1 MEIIEIIAQESGE
14 RIDALLARSEDSLT
28 RSAAQ
33 KLLDAGK
40 VCVNGKAVRKNYKCQ
55 SGDTVRFSLP
65 EPEETELVAQD
76 IPLDVVFEDND
87 VIVINKPR
95 GMVVLSALAVSRE
108 FQGLQLFGAL
118 FKLGFFLI
126 LCYISFCRIG
136 HYFGHHIP
144 CSNVLPV
151 PGISH
156 DLNTFFLLN
165 HSIVKT
171 DLRKRIIFCIQI
183 IIIRKINETMCLI

>member
-87 VIVINKPR
+87 VIVINKPGAWWCIRRR
-95 GMVVLSALAVSRE
+95 GTRTEL
-108 FQGLQLFGAL
+108 
-118 FKLGFFLI
+118 
-126 LCYISFCRIG
+126 
-136 HYFGHHIP
+136 
-144 CSNVLPV
+144 
-151 PGISH
+151 
-156 DLNTFFLLN
+156 
-165 HSIVKT
+165 
-171 DLRKRIIFCIQI
+171 
-183 IIIRKINETMCLI
+183 